1 MNWELLV
8 AKEVIRIRVAGVG
21 LGGGGG
27 HRGVYECMTV
37 PSRLVGSDLASNPGV
52 EYIPSRNA

>member
-8 AKEVIRIRVAGVG
+8 AKGVIRIQMAGVG
-21 LGGGGG
+21 FGGGDGN
-27 HRGVYECMTV
+27 RGVYECMTV
-37 PSRLVGSDLASNPGV
+37 SNRQVASDLASNPGV